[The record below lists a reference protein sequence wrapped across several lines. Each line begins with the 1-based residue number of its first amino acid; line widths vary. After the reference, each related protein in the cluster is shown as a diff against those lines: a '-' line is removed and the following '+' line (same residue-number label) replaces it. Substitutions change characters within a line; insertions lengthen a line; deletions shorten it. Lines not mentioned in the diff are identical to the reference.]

1 MELSSVLED
10 HDFDWTRFEQLYVNE
25 LIVIEKK
32 ARRLVSE
39 AISYE
44 KELQTI
50 EFREKMKGKIL
61 LSSLDSYNSVRRH
74 LVSLVAQINAV
85 ANVDGV
91 GRDDLDLAILLEAE
105 GVLRRVSKEQSKAI
119 RVLAERIRNAFQELR
134 NLLRKYEENIEM
146 VDPQLKNNSELITV
160 LQEYE
165 KSWEKGKHHLLESKK
180 CGFLIG
186 FSHMIE
192 STSEKYREFQEKL
205 ENRDAD
211 VFLMIPSLLILKF
224 LDNDDRG
231 VCVYFFPQVTRNK
244 EKAFEIAGELGEEF
258 RRWKEGN
265 EKGYMYYNV
274 IEKVLLGMGL
284 DEEETER
291 VEKGPK
297 ELVERILRKIKVLA
311 IELERNKPMEWNEFL
326 DAAMM
331 S

>member
-1 MELSSVLED
+1 
-10 HDFDWTRFEQLYVNE
+10 
-25 LIVIEKK
+25 
-32 ARRLVSE
+32 
-39 AISYE
+39 
-44 KELQTI
+44 
-50 EFREKMKGKIL
+50 
-61 LSSLDSYNSVRRH
+61 
-74 LVSLVAQINAV
+74 
-85 ANVDGV
+85 
-91 GRDDLDLAILLEAE
+91 
-105 GVLRRVSKEQSKAI
+105 
-119 RVLAERIRNAFQELR
+119 
-134 NLLRKYEENIEM
+134 
-146 VDPQLKNNSELITV
+146 
-160 LQEYE
+160 
-165 KSWEKGKHHLLESKK
+165 
-180 CGFLIG
+180 
-186 FSHMIE
+186 MIE
-192 STSEKYREFQEKL
+192 STSEKYKEFQEKL

-231 VCVYFFPQVTRNK
+231 VCVYFFPQVARNK

-258 RRWKEGN
+258 RRWKGGN